1 MRKTPLPSPSAAV
14 LVLGQVHYAN
24 RDFWRNPIASVFT
37 LVFPLLFLLALAA
50 VAGNAVLPGRG
61 GVRIAQFLTPIAAVF
76 AAVQSS
82 FTMLAAGTARAREQ
96 GVLKRLHGTP
106 LPLWAYL
113 TGRII
118 SAAWIAL
125 LSVALMV
132 VVAVVAFQVQVPW
145 GTLPAVIVTLV
156 VGIAAFA
163 ALGLALGALAPSYQS
178 ALTIGNAAVILL
190 AMVSDIF
197 VIGVELPGWM
207 ATAGWV
213 FPLKHFS
220 NALADGFNPL
230 LAGSFPWEHIL
241 VMVAWGAAG
250 ALVAARFFSWQ
261 PPGQEA
267 RTGVARA
274 PATMGSASSA
284 TSRPWERLRGRRRG
298 VLFLLLDQV
307 GYANRALARDPAS
320 VFFAIGFPV
329 LLLGLFSTVFR
340 GVELPGH
347 LTVPQFLVA
356 SMSVY
361 GIGIMAYVNLPES
374 VSRARERGVLKRLR
388 GTPLPFWVYLAG
400 QIGSAALVAALTV
413 SLVVMVGVLAFDVRI
428 AWPAVPAALVTLT
441 AGVACLAA
449 VGLAVASLV
458 SSSQAATAITLATFL
473 PLSMVSDIFPMAVAL
488 PGWIASLSS
497 VFPLKHF
504 ADAMVAALDP
514 ARPAASVSWEHL
526 GVMTLWMIAGVM
538 VALVRLRPEP
548 LARRNAG
555 AAGRGS
561 PRAPSPPGR

>member
-1 MRKTPLPSPSAAV
+1 MRTTPVRSPSAAA
-14 LVLGQVHYAN
+14 LVRAQVRYAN

-61 GVRIAQFLTPIAAVF
+61 GVRVAQFLTPAAAVL

-96 GVLKRLHGTP
+96 GVLKRLRGTP

-113 TGRII
+113 AGRVI

-125 LSVALMV
+125 LSVTVM
-132 VVAVVAFQVQVPW
+132 VAVAVPAFHVQVPSR
-145 GTLPAVIVTLV
+145 TLPAVMVTLV
-156 VGIAAFA
+156 VGIGAFA

-190 AMVSDIF
+190 AMVSDVF
-197 VIGVELPGWM
+197 VIGADLPGWL
-207 ATAGWV
+207 ASAGWV

-230 LAGSFPWEHIL
+230 LASSAFPWDHVL
-241 VMVAWGAAG
+241 VMAAWGAA
-250 ALVAARFFSWQ
+250 AAVVAARSFSWQ
-261 PPGQEA
+261 PSGHEARGAVAGARGHVGPVPTAASRPPGQPL
-267 RTGVARA
+267 G
-274 PATMGSASSA
+274 G
-284 TSRPWERLRGRRRG
+284 RRG
-298 VLFLLLDQV
+298 VLSLLLDQV
-307 GYANRALARDPAS
+307 GYANRALSRDPAS
-320 VFFAIGFPV
+320 IFFAIGFPV
-329 LLLGLFSTVFR
+329 LLLSLFSIVYR
-340 GVELPGH
+340 SVELPSH

-388 GTPLPFWVYLAG
+388 GTPLPTWIYLAG

-413 SLVVMVGVLAFDVRI
+413 SLTVIVGVLAFDVRI
-428 AWPAVPAALVTLT
+428 AWQAVPAAVVALAVGT
-441 AGVACLAA
+441 ACMAA

-458 SSSQAATAITLATFL
+458 PGSQAVTAVTLATFL
-473 PLSMVSDIFPMAVAL
+473 PLSMVSDIFPMGVAL

-504 ADAMVAALDP
+504 ADATVAALDP
-514 ARPAASVSWEHL
+514 ARPSAGVSWEHL
-526 GVMTLWMIAGVM
+526 GVMALWTAAGVL

-548 LARRNAG
+548 LARRRAG
-555 AAGRGS
+555 PAAARLE
-561 PRAPSPPGR
+561 PGAR

>member
-1 MRKTPLPSPSAAV
+1 MRRTPVASPSATT
-14 LVLGQVHYAN
+14 LILGQVHYAN
-24 RDFWRNPIASVFT
+24 RDFWRNPIATVFT

-50 VAGNAVLPGRG
+50 VAGNAVLPGRS
-61 GVRIAQFLTPIAAVF
+61 GVRMAQFLTPVAAAF

-106 LPLWAYL
+106 LPVWAYL
-113 TGRII
+113 AGRVI

-125 LSVALMV
+125 LSAAVMV
-132 VVAVVAFQVQVPW
+132 TVAVVAFQVQVPW
-145 GTLPAVIVTLV
+145 HTLPAVMVTLF
-156 VGIAAFA
+156 VGISAFA

-178 ALTIGNAAVILL
+178 ALTIGNAAIILL

-207 ATAGWV
+207 AAAGWI
-213 FPLKHFS
+213 FPLKHFG

-230 LAGSFPWEHIL
+230 LASSFPWEHIL
-241 VMVAWGAAG
+241 VMAAWGAAG

-267 RTGVARA
+267 RAGVARA
-274 PATMGSASSA
+274 RAAIGPAPTGV
-284 TSRPWERLRGRRRG
+284 SRPWDRPPGRRRT
-298 VLFLLLDQV
+298 VLSLLLDQV

-329 LLLGLFSTVFR
+329 LLLGLFSAVFR
-340 GVELPGH
+340 GVELPDH

-361 GIGIMAYVNLPES
+361 GIAIMAYVNLSES

-388 GTPLPFWVYLAG
+388 GTPLPFCVYLAG
-400 QIGSAALVAALTV
+400 QIGSTALVAALTV
-413 SLVVMVGVLAFDVRI
+413 SLVVTVGVLAFEVRI
-428 AWPAVPAALVTLT
+428 AWSAVPPALVTLMV
-441 AGVACLAA
+441 GVACLAA

-458 SSSQAATAITLATFL
+458 SSSAAVTAITLATFL
-473 PLSMVSDIFPMAVAL
+473 PLSMVSDIFPMAITL

-514 ARPAASVSWEHL
+514 ARPAGVSWEHV
-526 GVMTLWMIAGVM
+526 GVMTLWTVAGVV
-538 VALVRLRPEP
+538 VALVRLRPGP
-548 LARRNAG
+548 LAGRSGG
-555 AAGRGS
+555 AAGRGGA
-561 PRAPSPPGR
+561 RAPSPPGR